1 MDLLGTE
8 VSQKDLKTKRTI
20 KIISIILVILC
31 IISIGLGVYIYYLQS
46 QQLKVTIDGKSI
58 SASSVAQL
66 FLFDEQDKSKVYISI
81 KDIASQI
88 GYSAYN
94 GEYNQYTEDSNSCY
108 LENTYEIAN
117 YTKGSNKIYKML
129 KKDKDYEYFTIDEP
143 AKLIDGKIYT
153 TPDGISIGANISFS
167 YEPEKNRITIY
178 TLDYLA
184 NSYGNTYQ
192 NAAITGEKA
201 DFSNKKALLYER
213 LVVTNA
219 EGKYG
224 VMDLKGNTIIGEKYD
239 TIKFVESSK
248 EFIVTTPERKM
259 GIISYDAITVIQ
271 PEYDEIKQI
280 DKDLDLYL
288 VKNNNK
294 QGVINKNG
302 KFIVYMEYDQIGI
315 DTSSF
320 SGNNIKN
327 QYLLYGYCIPVK
339 RDKYWGMIDKN
350 GNEVLPVIYECFG
363 SAAKDKTTNGVLL
376 LPKYEAIV
384 VKGAAD
390 GEITTSTG
398 EKKTT
403 MFGVVDKYGK
413 ILIRNVLESVYS
425 VTNNGVETYYM
436 TYGGQTIN
444 IDEYFKQYGV
454 NVVNTQQENTDP
466 QTDTNTIEDTNTTQ
480 DQNTQVQDSNTAD
493 NANTISQNEVNTTI
507 GQEVIM

>member
-8 VSQKDLKTKRTI
+8 VSQKDLKTKKTI
-20 KIISIILVILC
+20 KIISIILGILC
-31 IISIGLGVYIYYLQS
+31 VISIGLGIYIYYLQS
-46 QQLKVTIDGKSI
+46 QQLKVTIDGKSVNL
-58 SASSVAQL
+58 STAEQL
-66 FLFDEQDKSKVYISI
+66 FLFDEQDKGKVYISI
-81 KDIASQI
+81 KDIASQL
-88 GYSAYN
+88 GYNAYN
-94 GEYNQYTEDSNSCY
+94 GEYNQFTEDANSCY
-108 LENTYEIAN
+108 IENTYEVAN
-117 YTKGSNKIYKML
+117 YTKGSEKIYKTL
-129 KKDKDYEYFTIDEP
+129 KQDKDYEYFTIDEP
-143 AKLIDGKIYT
+143 VKWVDGKLYT
-153 TPDGISIGANISFS
+153 TPEGISIGANISFS
-167 YEPEKNRITIY
+167 YDTTKNSITIY

-184 NSYGNTYQ
+184 SSYGNTYQ

-213 LVVTNA
+213 LVVTNT

-224 VMDLKGNTIIGEKYD
+224 VTDLKGNTIIGEKYD

-248 EFIVTTPERKM
+248 EFIVTTPEKKM
-259 GIISYDAITVIQ
+259 GIISYDAVTVIQ

-327 QYLLYGYCIPVK
+327 QYLLYDYCIPVK

-350 GNEVLPVIYECFG
+350 GNEILPAIYECFG

-384 VKGAAD
+384 VKGTTD
-390 GEITTSTG
+390 GDVTTATG
-398 EKKTT
+398 EKKNT
-403 MFGVVDKYGK
+403 MYGIVDKYGK
-413 ILIRNVLESVYS
+413 VLIRNVLESVYS
-425 VTNNGVETYYM
+425 VTNAGIETYYM
-436 TYGGQTIN
+436 NYGGQTID

-454 NVVNTQQENTDP
+454 NTTNNQQTTTNP
-466 QTDTNTIEDTNTTQ
+466 QTDTNTIQNQNTTI
-480 DQNTQVQDSNTAD
+480 DP
-493 NANTISQNEVNTTI
+493 NTITEPINNTNQNETI